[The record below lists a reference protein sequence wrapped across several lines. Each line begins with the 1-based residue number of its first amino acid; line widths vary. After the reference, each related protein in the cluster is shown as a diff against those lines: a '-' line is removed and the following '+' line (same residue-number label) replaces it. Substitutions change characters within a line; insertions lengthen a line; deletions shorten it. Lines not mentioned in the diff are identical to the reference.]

1 MLGHVC
7 VLFLEFFFLKNKNL
21 FKTYLYNMSI
31 VKFKLLNC
39 IKQFVLDFRFFV
51 YHFENLVNEKTE
63 TEFLSCYLSL
73 LLST

>member
-7 VLFLEFFFLKNKNL
+7 VLFLEFFFLNKNL
-21 FKTYLYNMSI
+21 FKTYLYDISI

-39 IKQFVLDFRFFV
+39 IKQFVLDLSFFV